1 MTGIQATLGSSPHTR
16 GALSAA
22 SFNTPKTRD
31 HPRIRGEHRL
41 YLCNRWN
48 NHGIIPAYAGSTT
61 SLSSKL
67 LVSLGSSPHTRGA
80 HRCDNRRQQANRD
93 HPRIRGEHHKG
104 SEHRRFW
111 NGIIPAYA
119 GSTPWVTLFESWDEG
134 SSPHTRGAPPMRARR
149 RRCHRDHPRIR
160 GEHGVSLALL
170 RLPAGIIPA
179 YAGSTSSEI
188 SIATWPG
195 DHPRIRGEHS
205 ITLVTR
211 YASLGSSPHTRGA
224 HVLETCT
231 LEFDGIIP
239 AYAGSTRVP
248 TEVRPT

>member
-48 NHGIIPAYAGSTT
+48 NHGIIPAYAGSTLHLRYLHEPSAGSSPHTRGARSTRGWTAGT
-61 SLSSKL
+61 SWDHPRIRGEHRTRKAAETLLEGIIPAYAGSTLSVA
-67 LVSLGSSPHTRGA
+67 LVGPRDQGSSPHTRGA

-134 SSPHTRGAPPMRARR
+134 SSPHTRGAPEPSYR
-149 RRCHRDHPRIR
+149 
-160 GEHGVSLALL
+160 HG
-170 RLPAGIIPA
+170 G
-179 YAGSTSSEI
+179 
-188 SIATWPG
+188 W
-195 DHPRIRGEHS
+195 
-205 ITLVTR
+205 
-211 YASLGSSPHTRGA
+211 
-224 HVLETCT
+224 
-231 LEFDGIIP
+231 
-239 AYAGSTRVP
+239 
-248 TEVRPT
+248 

>member
-1 MTGIQATLGSSPHTR
+1 
-16 GALSAA
+16 
-22 SFNTPKTRD
+22 
-31 HPRIRGEHRL
+31 
-41 YLCNRWN
+41 
-48 NHGIIPAYAGSTT
+48 
-61 SLSSKL
+61 
-67 LVSLGSSPHTRGA
+67 
-80 HRCDNRRQQANRD
+80 
-93 HPRIRGEHHKG
+93 
-104 SEHRRFW
+104 
-111 NGIIPAYA
+111 
-119 GSTPWVTLFESWDEG
+119 
-134 SSPHTRGAPPMRARR
+134 MRARR